1 MVAVVVVVVV
11 VVVVEVVVA
20 VVVVVVVV
28 VSQLWPNRNNRTKS
42 VYFQTYSKVTFV
54 CFLMT

>member
-20 VVVVVVVV
+20 VVVVVV
-28 VSQLWPNRNNRTKS
+28 SQLWQNRNERNKS
-42 VYFQTYSKVTFV
+42 VYFQTYSNVTFV

>member
-11 VVVVEVVVA
+11 VVVVEVVV
-20 VVVVVVVV
+20 V
-28 VSQLWPNRNNRTKS
+28 VSQLWQNRNDRNKS